1 MKIVI
6 AGAGEVGTH
15 LAKMLSRENHDI
27 VVIEEDREK
36 VQNIEKLYDL
46 IAVQGI
52 CTAIQD
58 LKEAGAKD
66 ADLFIGVTPIESRNI
81 TSCILA
87 HKLGAK
93 KTVARINNYEYLLE
107 ENQKFFNDL
116 GIDALIYPELLAAK
130 EITSSIKMNWVR
142 QWMEFSNGAL
152 TLIGMKIRANAP
164 ILNQKLMDLKNSEFY
179 RVVAIRRNSETII
192 PKGSDEIKAN
202 DIVYFITTKDYI
214 PDVRMQA
221 GKEVIQVKD
230 LMIVGGGN
238 ITMKTI
244 ESMPDNVDVKVLERD
259 KLKVTNLMEKTDSA
273 MILNVDASD
282 LDVLRDENIAEMDA
296 FVALSDN
303 SEANILACIAA
314 KRFGLKKTIAEIEN
328 VDYIQLAESL
338 DIGTVINKKLLAASY
353 IYQYTL
359 DADVH
364 NVKCLTHVD
373 AEVVEL
379 TPKEGSPITKGRI
392 MDVKLPNDLFIGG
405 VVRNGVGFIA
415 NGQTQI
421 QTGDDVIVF
430 CLSSCFHKLDGL
442 FN

>member
-58 LKEAGAKD
+58 LKEAGTKD

-130 EITSSIKMNWVR
+130 EITASIKMNWVR

-164 ILNQKLMDLKNSEFY
+164 IINQK
-179 RVVAIRRNSETII
+179 
-192 PKGSDEIKAN
+192 
-202 DIVYFITTKDYI
+202 
-214 PDVRMQA
+214 
-221 GKEVIQVKD
+221 
-230 LMIVGGGN
+230 
-238 ITMKTI
+238 
-244 ESMPDNVDVKVLERD
+244 
-259 KLKVTNLMEKTDSA
+259 
-273 MILNVDASD
+273 
-282 LDVLRDENIAEMDA
+282 
-296 FVALSDN
+296 
-303 SEANILACIAA
+303 
-314 KRFGLKKTIAEIEN
+314 
-328 VDYIQLAESL
+328 
-338 DIGTVINKKLLAASY
+338 
-353 IYQYTL
+353 
-359 DADVH
+359 
-364 NVKCLTHVD
+364 
-373 AEVVEL
+373 
-379 TPKEGSPITKGRI
+379 
-392 MDVKLPNDLFIGG
+392 
-405 VVRNGVGFIA
+405 
-415 NGQTQI
+415 
-421 QTGDDVIVF
+421 
-430 CLSSCFHKLDGL
+430 
-442 FN
+442 

>member
-52 CTAIQD
+52 CTALQD
-58 LKEAGAKD
+58 LKEAGTKD

-130 EITSSIKMNWVR
+130 EITASIKMNWVR

-164 ILNQKLMDLKNSEFY
+164 IINQKLMNLKNSEFY
-179 RVVAIRRNSETII
+179 RVVSIRRNSETII
-192 PKGSDEIKAN
+192 PKGADEIKAN

-214 PDVRMQA
+214 PDVRKQA

-244 ESMPDNVDVKVLERD
+244 QSMPDNMDVKVLEKD
-259 KLKVTNLMEKTDSA
+259 KQKVNALMEKTDNA
-273 MILNVDASD
+273 MIINVDTSD
-282 LDVLRDENIAEMDA
+282 LDVLRDENI
-296 FVALSDN
+296 
-303 SEANILACIAA
+303 
-314 KRFGLKKTIAEIEN
+314 
-328 VDYIQLAESL
+328 
-338 DIGTVINKKLLAASY
+338 
-353 IYQYTL
+353 
-359 DADVH
+359 
-364 NVKCLTHVD
+364 
-373 AEVVEL
+373 
-379 TPKEGSPITKGRI
+379 
-392 MDVKLPNDLFIGG
+392 
-405 VVRNGVGFIA
+405 
-415 NGQTQI
+415 
-421 QTGDDVIVF
+421 
-430 CLSSCFHKLDGL
+430 
-442 FN
+442 

>member
-296 FVALSDN
+296 FVALTEN

-379 TPKEGSPITKGRI
+379 TPKEGAPITKGRI

>member
-58 LKEAGAKD
+58 LKEAGVKS

-259 KLKVTNLMEKTDSA
+259 KLKVTNLMEKTDNA

>member
-52 CTAIQD
+52 CTALQD
-58 LKEAGAKD
+58 LKEAGTKD

-130 EITSSIKMNWVR
+130 EITASIKMNWVR

-164 ILNQKLMDLKNSEFY
+164 IINQKLMNLKNSEFY
-179 RVVAIRRNSETII
+179 RVVSIRRNSETII
-192 PKGSDEIKAN
+192 PKGADEIKAN

-214 PDVRMQA
+214 PDVRKQA

-244 ESMPDNVDVKVLERD
+244 QSMPDNMDVKVLEKD
-259 KLKVTNLMEKTDSA
+259 KQKVNALMEKTDNA
-273 MILNVDASD
+273 MIINVDTSD
-282 LDVLRDENIAEMDA
+282 LDVLRDENIEDMDA

-303 SEANILACIAA
+303 SETNILACIAA

-359 DADVH
+359 DAD
-364 NVKCLTHVD
+364 
-373 AEVVEL
+373 EVVEL
-379 TPKEGSPITKGRI
+379 TPKEGSVITKGKI
-392 MDVKLPNDLFIGG
+392 MDVKLPNDIFIGG
-405 VVRNGVGFIA
+405 VIRNGEGFIA
-415 NGQTQI
+415 NGQTHI
-421 QTGDDVIVF
+421 QAGDDVIVF
-430 CLSSCFHKLDGL
+430 CSAASFHKLDGL

>member
-58 LKEAGAKD
+58 LKEAGVKS

-214 PDVRMQA
+214 PDVRMHA

-244 ESMPDNVDVKVLERD
+244 ESMPDDVDVKVLERD
-259 KLKVTNLMEKTDSA
+259 KLKVTNLMEKTDNA

>member
-1 MKIVI
+1 M
-6 AGAGEVGTH
+6 
-15 LAKMLSRENHDI
+15 
-27 VVIEEDREK
+27 IEEDREK

-52 CTAIQD
+52 CTALQD
-58 LKEAGAKD
+58 LKEAGTKD

-130 EITSSIKMNWVR
+130 EITASIKMNWVR

-164 ILNQKLMDLKNSEFY
+164 IINQKLMNLKNSEFY
-179 RVVAIRRNSETII
+179 RVVSIRRNSETII
-192 PKGSDEIKAN
+192 PKGADEIKAN

-214 PDVRMQA
+214 PDVRKQA

-244 ESMPDNVDVKVLERD
+244 QSMPDNMDVKVLEKD
-259 KLKVTNLMEKTDSA
+259 KQKVNALMEKTDNA
-273 MILNVDASD
+273 MIINVDTSD
-282 LDVLRDENIAEMDA
+282 LDVLRDENIEDMDA

-303 SEANILACIAA
+303 SETNILACIAA

-328 VDYIQLAESL
+328 IDYIQLAESL

-379 TPKEGSPITKGRI
+379 TPKEGSVITKGKI
-392 MDVKLPNDLFIGG
+392 MDVKLPNDIFIGG
-405 VVRNGVGFIA
+405 VIRNGEGFIA
-415 NGQTQI
+415 NGQTHI
-421 QTGDDVIVF
+421 QAGDDVIVF
-430 CLSSCFHKLDGL
+430 CSAASFHKLDGL

>member
-52 CTAIQD
+52 CTALQD
-58 LKEAGAKD
+58 LKEAGTKD

-130 EITSSIKMNWVR
+130 EITASIKMNWVR

-164 ILNQKLMDLKNSEFY
+164 IINQKLMNLKNSEFY
-179 RVVAIRRNSETII
+179 RVVSIRRNSETII
-192 PKGSDEIKAN
+192 PKGADEIKAN

-214 PDVRMQA
+214 PDVRKQA

-244 ESMPDNVDVKVLERD
+244 QSMPDNMDVKVLEKD
-259 KLKVTNLMEKTDSA
+259 KQKVNALMEKTDNA
-273 MILNVDASD
+273 MIINVDTSD
-282 LDVLRDENIAEMDA
+282 LDVLRDENIEDMDA

-303 SEANILACIAA
+303 SETNILACIAA

-379 TPKEGSPITKGRI
+379 TPKEGSLITKGKI
-392 MDVKLPNDLFIGG
+392 MDVKLPNDIFIGG
-405 VVRNGVGFIA
+405 VIRNGEGFIA
-415 NGQTQI
+415 NGQTHI
-421 QTGDDVIVF
+421 QAGDDVIVF
-430 CLSSCFHKLDGL
+430 CSAASFHKLDGL

>member
-52 CTAIQD
+52 CTALQD
-58 LKEAGAKD
+58 LKEAGTKD

-130 EITSSIKMNWVR
+130 EITASIKMNWVR

-164 ILNQKLMDLKNSEFY
+164 IINQKLMNLKNSEFY
-179 RVVAIRRNSETII
+179 RVVSIRRNSETII
-192 PKGSDEIKAN
+192 PKGADEIKAN

-214 PDVRMQA
+214 PDVRKQA

-244 ESMPDNVDVKVLERD
+244 QSMPDNMDVKVLEKD
-259 KLKVTNLMEKTDSA
+259 KQKVNALMEKTDNA
-273 MILNVDASD
+273 MIINVDTSD
-282 LDVLRDENIAEMDA
+282 LDILRDENIEDMDA

-303 SEANILACIAA
+303 SETNILACIAA

-379 TPKEGSPITKGRI
+379 TPKEGSQITKGKI
-392 MDVKLPNDLFIGG
+392 MDVKLPNDIFIGG
-405 VVRNGVGFIA
+405 VIRNGEGFIA
-415 NGQTQI
+415 NGQTHI
-421 QTGDDVIVF
+421 QAGDDVIVF
-430 CLSSCFHKLDGL
+430 CSAASFHKLDGL

>member
-52 CTAIQD
+52 CTALQD
-58 LKEAGAKD
+58 LKEAGTKD

-130 EITSSIKMNWVR
+130 EITASIKMNWVR

-164 ILNQKLMDLKNSEFY
+164 IINQKLMNLKNSEFY
-179 RVVAIRRNSETII
+179 RVVSIRRNSETII
-192 PKGSDEIKAN
+192 PKGADEIKAN

-214 PDVRMQA
+214 PDVRKQA

-244 ESMPDNVDVKVLERD
+244 QSMPDNMDVKVLEKD
-259 KLKVTNLMEKTDSA
+259 KQKVNALMEKTDNA
-273 MILNVDASD
+273 MIINVDTSD
-282 LDVLRDENIAEMDA
+282 LDVLRDENIEDMDA

-303 SEANILACIAA
+303 SETNILACIAA

-328 VDYIQLAESL
+328 IDYIQLAESL

-379 TPKEGSPITKGRI
+379 TPKEGSLITKGKI
-392 MDVKLPNDLFIGG
+392 MDVKLPNDIFIGG
-405 VVRNGVGFIA
+405 VIRNGEGFIA
-415 NGQTQI
+415 NGQTHI
-421 QTGDDVIVF
+421 QAGDDVIVF
-430 CLSSCFHKLDGL
+430 CSAASFHKLDGL

>member
-296 FVALSDN
+296 FVALTDN

-328 VDYIQLAESL
+328 VDYIQLAVSL

>member
-259 KLKVTNLMEKTDSA
+259 KLKVTNLMEKTDNA

>member
-52 CTAIQD
+52 CTALQD
-58 LKEAGAKD
+58 LKEAGTKD

-130 EITSSIKMNWVR
+130 EITASIKMNWVR

-164 ILNQKLMDLKNSEFY
+164 IINQKLMNLKNSEFY
-179 RVVAIRRNSETII
+179 RVVSIRRNSETII
-192 PKGSDEIKAN
+192 PKGADEIKAN

-214 PDVRMQA
+214 PDVRKQA

-244 ESMPDNVDVKVLERD
+244 QSMPDNMDVKVLEKD
-259 KLKVTNLMEKTDSA
+259 KQKVNALMEKTDNA
-273 MILNVDASD
+273 MIINVDTSD
-282 LDVLRDENIAEMDA
+282 LDVLRDENIEDMDA

-303 SEANILACIAA
+303 SETNILACIAA

-379 TPKEGSPITKGRI
+379 TPKEGSVITKGKI
-392 MDVKLPNDLFIGG
+392 MDVKLPNDIFIGG
-405 VVRNGVGFIA
+405 VIRNGEGFIA
-415 NGQTQI
+415 NGQTHI
-421 QTGDDVIVF
+421 QAGDDVIVF
-430 CLSSCFHKLDGL
+430 CSAASFHKLDGL

>member
-214 PDVRMQA
+214 PDVRMHA

-259 KLKVTNLMEKTDSA
+259 KLKVTNLMEKTDNA

>member
-58 LKEAGAKD
+58 LKEAGTKD

-130 EITSSIKMNWVR
+130 EITASIKMNWVR
-142 QWMEFSNGAL
+142 QWMEFEDGAL
-152 TLIGMKIRANAP
+152 TLIGMKIRTNAP
-164 ILNQKLMDLKNSEFY
+164 VINQKLMDLKNSEFY

-259 KLKVTNLMEKTDSA
+259 KLKVTNLMEKTDNA

-282 LDVLRDENIAEMDA
+282 LDVLRDENIEEMDA
-296 FVALSDN
+296 FVALSEN

-359 DADVH
+359 DADVR

-379 TPKEGSPITKGRI
+379 TAKEGSAITKGRI
-392 MDVKLPNDLFIGG
+392 MDVHLPNDLFIGG

-421 QTGDDVIVF
+421 QSGDDVIVF

>member
-152 TLIGMKIRANAP
+152 TLIGMKIRSNAP

-214 PDVRMQA
+214 PDVRMHA

-259 KLKVTNLMEKTDSA
+259 KLKVTNLMEKTDNA

>member
-152 TLIGMKIRANAP
+152 TLIGMKIRVNAP

-296 FVALSDN
+296 FVALTDN

>member
-15 LAKMLSRENHDI
+15 LAKMLSRENHEI

-52 CTAIQD
+52 PTALQD
-58 LKEAGAKD
+58 LKEAGVKE

-107 ENQKFFNDL
+107 ENKKFFNDL
-116 GIDALIYPELLAAK
+116 GIDVMIYPELLAAK

-164 ILNQKLMDLKNSEFY
+164 IINQKLMDLQNSEFY
-179 RVVAIRRNSETII
+179 RVVAIRRNTETII
-192 PKGSDEIKAN
+192 PKGYDEIYAN

-214 PDVRMQA
+214 PDVRDQA
-221 GKEVIQVKD
+221 GKEVIDVNEM
-230 LMIVGGGN
+230 MIVGGGN
-238 ITMKTI
+238 ITLKTI
-244 ESMPDNVDVKVLERD
+244 QSLPKNIGVKVLERE
-259 KLKVTNLMEKTDSA
+259 KQKVNLLLEKTDNA

-282 LDVLRDENIAEMDA
+282 LDVLKDENIEEMDA
-296 FVALSDN
+296 FVALSEN

-314 KRFGLKKTIAEIEN
+314 KRFGLQKTIAEIEN

-379 TPKEGSPITKGRI
+379 TPKEGSAITRGRV
-392 MDVKLPNDLFIGG
+392 MDVKLPKDLFIGG
-405 VVRNGVGFIA
+405 YIRNGVGYIA
-415 NGQTQI
+415 NGQSQI
-421 QTGDDVIVF
+421 LPGDDVIVF

>member
-296 FVALSDN
+296 FVALTDN

>member
-52 CTAIQD
+52 CTALQD
-58 LKEAGAKD
+58 LKEAGTKD

-130 EITSSIKMNWVR
+130 EITASIKMNWVR

-164 ILNQKLMDLKNSEFY
+164 IINQKLMNLKNSEFY
-179 RVVAIRRNSETII
+179 RVVSIRRNSETII
-192 PKGSDEIKAN
+192 PKGADEIKAN

-214 PDVRMQA
+214 PDVRKQA

-244 ESMPDNVDVKVLERD
+244 QSMPDNMDVKVLEKD
-259 KLKVTNLMEKTDSA
+259 KQKVNALMEKTDNA
-273 MILNVDASD
+273 MIINVDTSD
-282 LDVLRDENIAEMDA
+282 LDVLRDENIEDMDA

-303 SEANILACIAA
+303 SETNILACIAA

-328 VDYIQLAESL
+328 IDYIQLAESL

-379 TPKEGSPITKGRI
+379 TPKEGSVITKGKI
-392 MDVKLPNDLFIGG
+392 MDVKLPNDIFIGG
-405 VVRNGVGFIA
+405 VIRNGEGFIA
-415 NGQTQI
+415 NGQTHI
-421 QTGDDVIVF
+421 QAGDDVIVF
-430 CLSSCFHKLDGL
+430 CSAASFHKLDGL